1 MFRELFTALR
11 AEDPMDRA
19 FDELGQMLE
28 HGQWMFSQAVRVVT
42 GDAEAE
48 QIRTS
53 IYDRDKKINDLLR
66 SIRRKIVR
74 HLTINPGYDV
84 TAGLTLVSVAKDAE
98 RVGDYCKNLFDV
110 GRMHQGSF
118 SIARY
123 HTPLTTIRG
132 EVTGLFDAVQRA
144 FKKSSTSQARE
155 AMHTAEGIGQRCDSI
170 VEQLLLDST
179 EAPASEAAAYAL
191 LARHLKRIASHLANI
206 CTAMVSDVEDLDFS
220 AQD

>member
-11 AEDPMDRA
+11 AEDPMDQA

-28 HGQWMFSQAVRVVT
+28 HGQWMFREAVRVVDQQET
-42 GDAEAE
+42 PDESRDA
-48 QIRTS
+48 
-53 IYDRDKKINDLLR
+53 IYARDKKINDLLR

-84 TAGLTLVSVAKDAE
+84 TAGLTLISVAKDAE

-110 GRMHQGSF
+110 GRIHDRPF

-123 HTPLTTIRG
+123 NDPLVELRDD
-132 EVTGLFDAVQRA
+132 VASLFDHVRRA
-144 FKKSSTSQARE
+144 FAKSSTSKARE
-155 AMHTAEGIGQRCDSI
+155 AISAAEAIGHRCDDI
-170 VEQLLLDST
+170 VEHLLRDET
-179 EAPASEAAAYAL
+179 TVVASEAAAYAL
-191 LARHLKRIASHLANI
+191 LARHTKRIASHLSNI

-220 AQD
+220 A